1 MTDNVVRLR
10 VVNSLSQS
18 SAPFTPI
25 QRYHDERMINYDSDR
40 GVSVK
45 NDAEGSTL
53 ILENASGVA
62 DSGNYTCSPY
72 NIRPSWVVV
81 HVLSK
86 GNSAAAVQVS
96 QHSLRNAACSL
107 LEFMI

>member
-1 MTDNVVRLR
+1 
-10 VVNSLSQS
+10 
-18 SAPFTPI
+18 
-25 QRYHDERMINYDSDR
+25 MINYDSDR

-45 NDAEGSTL
+45 NDNEGSTL
-53 ILENASGVA
+53 LLENASAVA

-81 HVLSK
+81 HVLGK

-96 QHSLRNAACSL
+96 QQRCSL
-107 LEFMI
+107 LCRTEMKKGIPFERPARHSYV

>member
-1 MTDNVVRLR
+1 MTDNVVRPR
-10 VVNSLSQS
+10 VVNSLSHLLHS
-18 SAPFTPI
+18 L

-45 NDAEGSTL
+45 NDDEGSTL
-53 ILENASGVA
+53 ILENASAVA
-62 DSGNYTCSPY
+62 DPGNYTCSPY

-96 QHSLRNAACSL
+96 QHSLSNAACSL

>member
-1 MTDNVVRLR
+1 ML
-10 VVNSLSQS
+10 S
-18 SAPFTPI
+18 SAPLAPTHP
-25 QRYHDERMINYDSDR
+25 RYHDERMINYDTDR
-40 GVSVK
+40 GVSVT

-53 ILENASGVA
+53 TVENASAAA

-86 GNSAAAVQVS
+86 GNSAAAVQVRKS
-96 QHSLRNAACSL
+96 AFSNHQSDDFSVELKKSALSHHHS
-107 LEFMI
+107 

>member
-10 VVNSLSQS
+10 VVNSLSHLLHS
-18 SAPFTPI
+18 L

>member
-1 MTDNVVRLR
+1 MQIFSPCFTQPMASN
-10 VVNSLSQS
+10 NFGPSTSQFRALIR
-18 SAPFTPI
+18 SAHTHP
-25 QRYHDERMINYDSDR
+25 RYHDERMINYDTDR
-40 GVSVK
+40 GVSVT

-53 ILENASGVA
+53 TVENASAAA

-86 GNSAAAVQVS
+86 GNSAAAVQVRKS
-96 QHSLRNAACSL
+96 A
-107 LEFMI
+107 FI